1 MRVKEKRR
9 AREKA
14 AIFLE
19 NIYVIMT
26 RMLVEIWMLKAILVW
41 SQTEIRN
48 VSLETREKAILVIKW
63 QRTWLK
69 GVLVFCG
76 R

>member
-63 QRTWLK
+63 QRT
-69 GVLVFCG
+69 
-76 R
+76 